1 MNDMEEFFDQF
12 PINILETGG
21 MIPREPIGFMVR
33 SIKIWANRC
42 CILDQSIDGV
52 IKGQIV
58 DGRMYIELRNI
69 DFEQYILNKLEF
81 SEISLNKD
89 RILWSNDLFNGGY
102 SPTINTPAFLSLF
115 YQMGSLIKLQFSNE
129 TYLVEFYGGSNGY
142 DIYEQI
148 MSALGM

>member
-1 MNDMEEFFDQF
+1 MNDMEELFDQF
-12 PINILETGG
+12 PINILETSGI
-21 MIPREPIGFMVR
+21 IPREPIGFMVR
-33 SIKIWANRC
+33 SIKIWENSC
-42 CILDQSIDGV
+42 CILDQRIDGV

-58 DGRMYIELRNI
+58 DGRMYVELRNI

-81 SEISLNKD
+81 LEISLNKD

-102 SPTINTPAFLSLF
+102 SPTTNTPAFLSLF
-115 YQMGSLIKLQFSNE
+115 YQMGSLSKLQFSNE

-148 MSALGM
+148 MNALGI

>member
-21 MIPREPIGFMVR
+21 RIAREPIGFMVR
-33 SIKIWANRC
+33 NVKIWKNGY
-42 CILDQSIDGV
+42 CILDREIDGV
-52 IKGQIV
+52 IKGQII
-58 DGRMYIELRNI
+58 DDRMYVELRNI
-69 DFEQYILNKLEF
+69 DLEQYILNKLEF

-115 YQMGSLIKLQFSNE
+115 YQMGGLSKIQFSNE
-129 TYLVEFYGGSNGY
+129 TYLVEFYGGSDGY

-148 MSALGM
+148 MNALGI